1 MYGYREIEDIENFR
15 TLVAQ
20 ENIIE
25 HCAFQNIDF
34 SLETVECCFKDCL
47 FFGCTVPDSMQH
59 MLSQE
64 CYQYPKIDKPYNI
77 FPSHLYSAAE
87 LYAGYDPHNP
97 STYNNCYDC
106 RIYNHYIAEGKRA
119 RDISET
125 FARAMHDHSIS
136 DALHDLLS
144 HYNERQVVSVMGGHA
159 LLRTDTVYRKV
170 VLIAKHLTSAGCI
183 IVTGG
188 GPGAMEAAH
197 LGAWLAGYPDEVVDE
212 ALAMLATAPCYKDEG
227 WLPTAFA
234 LMERYPSSSGY
245 SSVGVPTWFYGHE
258 PTTPFATHIAKYFD
272 NSIRE
277 DGILEIAK
285 GGVIYSPGSAGTM
298 QEIFQD
304 AAQNH
309 YQTYGYASPMVFIGT
324 EYWNE
329 TLPVYP
335 LLSSLLEKG
344 RYRNLLLS
352 VTDSIDEAERVIL
365 DFIKSGNGIY

>member
-15 TLVAQ
+15 TLVEQ

-144 HYNERQVVSVMGGHA
+144 HYNDRQVVSVMGGHA

-227 WLPTAFA
+227 WLSTAFA

-285 GGVIYSPGSAGTM
+285 HADVENDAGPQRSLPLFRLRYPCNQPRAHERHDRARRHQQRILGVPVHVE
-298 QEIFQD
+298 EIAHRQQPDPLRLMRQD
-304 AAQNH
+304 EIDQRDDR
-309 YQTYGYASPMVFIGT
+309 
-324 EYWNE
+324 
-329 TLPVYP
+329 
-335 LLSSLLEKG
+335 EKEQK
-344 RYRNLLLS
+344 LQ
-352 VTDSIDEAERVIL
+352 
-365 DFIKSGNGIY
+365 